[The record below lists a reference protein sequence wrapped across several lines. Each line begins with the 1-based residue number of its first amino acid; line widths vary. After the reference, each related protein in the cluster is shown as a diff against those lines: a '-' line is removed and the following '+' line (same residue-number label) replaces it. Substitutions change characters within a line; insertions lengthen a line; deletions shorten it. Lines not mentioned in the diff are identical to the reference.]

1 MIVRN
6 KIWEELKQA
15 HANVLCIAWYNDRR
29 RRYNRWYHLFIA
41 VVASSSSF
49 GYLLNNNIPLI
60 GSITIAIVS
69 VAKSIFPQFLQLE
82 QELSELDKIMDYYN
96 KYASELEC
104 LLYKLDQKDVQELEV
119 IDKLHKIKL
128 EESLLQS
135 KMNRLV
141 YRIPQK
147 RLDKIENE
155 STNYLERVYLDKYE
169 ER

>member
-1 MIVRN
+1 MGRA
-6 KIWEELKQA
+6 ELKQA

-29 RRYNRWYHLFIA
+29 RRHNRWYHLFIA

-60 GSITIAIVS
+60 GTITIAIVS
-69 VAKSIFPQFLQLE
+69 VAKSIFPQFLQPE
-82 QELSELDKIMDYYN
+82 HELSELDKIMDYYN

-104 LLYKLDQKDVQELEV
+104 LLYKFDQKYIQDQEV
-119 IDKLHKIKL
+119 IDTIHKMKV

-141 YRIPQK
+141 YSIPQK
-147 RLDKIENE
+147 RLAKIEND
-155 STNYLERVYLDKYE
+155 STNYLGNVYLDKYE

>member
-69 VAKSIFPQFLQLE
+69 VAKSIFPQFLQPE

-104 LLYKLDQKDVQELEV
+104 LLYKVDQKDVQELEV

>member
-69 VAKSIFPQFLQLE
+69 VAKSIFPQFLQ
-82 QELSELDKIMDYYN
+82 
-96 KYASELEC
+96 
-104 LLYKLDQKDVQELEV
+104 
-119 IDKLHKIKL
+119 
-128 EESLLQS
+128 
-135 KMNRLV
+135 
-141 YRIPQK
+141 
-147 RLDKIENE
+147 EN
-155 STNYLERVYLDKYE
+155 NYVCQRD
-169 ER
+169 